1 MAQKVIPWTAGSGTL
16 TLDYTGQGSG
26 TIAVSSSPND
36 LDVARSMQ
44 LTVAAAGI
52 TRQLTVT
59 QRAAAPAYQPLT
71 LDVLTAGTVAWLFY
85 DAATNEPQE
94 GGTAIEYRLNGG
106 SWTSMPPGTTLQ
118 VASSDRLEFRGSS
131 SAYGSLVDEEWVSY
145 HGFAST
151 ANVDVRGH
159 ICSLIG
165 GGNTISAD
173 YTFFS
178 LFRHALVV
186 SANNLLLADNVTQ
199 HCYNSLFY
207 GCSTLVIPPKLPAMT
222 LAPYCYSHMFNGC
235 TSLTVAPVLPVMT
248 LEYGCYRSMFGGC
261 SSLIAAPDLPATT
274 LAPYCYSFMFSGCSS
289 LIEVPNELP
298 AMTLETYCYRQMFG
312 LCRALTTAPSLPAT
326 TLATYCYR
334 YMFTGCTSLENA
346 PALPATALKTGCYY
360 YMFQNCTSLTTAP
373 ELPAKTLT
381 SNCYSYMFDGC
392 SSLNYIKVKCTTKPS
407 TTYSS
412 NWLRGVAAAGTFT
425 KTGSWS
431 VTRSTSCVPTGWTVK
446 TVSS

>member
-71 LDVLTAGTVAWLFY
+71 LDVLTAGTLAWLFY
-85 DAATNEPQE
+85 DGATNEPQE

-118 VASSDRLEFRGSS
+118 VAAGDRLEFRGSS
-131 SAYGSLVDEEWVSY
+131 SAYATLADNSWVSY
-145 HGFAST
+145 HGFAGT
-151 ANVDVRGH
+151 ATVNASGH

-165 GGNTISAD
+165 GGSTITADNTF
-173 YTFFS
+173 YRLFS
-178 LFRHALVV
+178 HAAVV
-186 SANNLLLADNVTQ
+186 SARDLILADNVTQ
-199 HCYNSLFY
+199 LCYHSLFY

-222 LAPYCYSHMFNGC
+222 LAKSCYLSMFRSC
-235 TSLTVAPVLPVMT
+235 TSLTLAP
-248 LEYGCYRSMFGGC
+248 E
-261 SSLIAAPDLPATT
+261 LPATT
-274 LAPYCYSFMFSGCSS
+274 LADRCYANMFYGCTNLTSA
-289 LIEVPNELP
+289 PELP
-298 AMTLETYCYRQMFG
+298 ATTLTEYCYAYMFYG
-312 LCRALTTAPSLPAT
+312 CASLTTAPSLPAT
-326 TLATYCYR
+326 TLVSHCYYAMFSGCTNLTSAPELPATILADYCYSF
-334 YMFTGCTSLENA
+334 MLKGCTSLVTA
-346 PALPATALKTGCYY
+346 PELPVTTLQSYCYY
-360 YMFQNCTSLTTAP
+360 SMFIGCTALTTAP

-381 SNCYSYMFDGC
+381 SNCYSFMFDGC

-407 TTYSS
+407 STYSS